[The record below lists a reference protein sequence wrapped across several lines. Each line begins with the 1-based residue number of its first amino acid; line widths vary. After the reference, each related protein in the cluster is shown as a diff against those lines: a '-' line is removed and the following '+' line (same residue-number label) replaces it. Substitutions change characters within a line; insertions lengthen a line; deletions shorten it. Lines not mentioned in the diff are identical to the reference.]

1 MAKKDSRKY
10 PMPQWIWNL
19 HPHVL
24 NPSHQRLLAF
34 IWACGDTG
42 LRSWN
47 YYIAKKYHVSPRTI
61 RRWLNRL
68 DRLNFIYIN
77 FPRTRWRTIYR
88 MRFHNIVDYYKFRAR
103 LTTYVSGTK
112 VSYINTPQERDKL
125 KSAYPSPP
133 AEIKETPAAGA
144 TDSTASS
151 AGRLSGSGDA
161 KNSRKEK

>member
-1 MAKKDSRKY
+1 MAKKDAKKY

-19 HPHVL
+19 NPRML
-24 NPSHQRLLAF
+24 NASHQRLLAF
-34 IWACGDTG
+34 IWSCGDTG

-47 YYIAKKYHVSPRTI
+47 YYIAKKYQVSPRTI

-103 LTTYVSGTK
+103 LTTYVSGSK
-112 VSYINTPQERDKL
+112 VSYINTPQERNKL
-125 KSAYPSPP
+125 KSAYSSPP
-133 AEIKETPAAGA
+133 ADTAETPEAAVNHF
-144 TDSTASS
+144 SPSN
-151 AGRLSGSGDA
+151 AGGLGRSGSA
-161 KNSRKEK
+161 EKPNLEK